1 MQNKTKKV
9 FSIIGNT
16 LAWIFLVFAIL
27 VTVVTFATRNA
38 KDGVPSVFG
47 TSIVS
52 VQSDSMKSSKPE
64 SFKEGDL
71 IFIEK
76 ITETQAKQLKVGD
89 IITYRAPIDI
99 DKDGQTGDINTH
111 RIVSVSEDGGYVW
124 FTTKGD
130 NNATEDGYKLRHTD
144 VIGVYDGGKLAGIGA
159 VVDFLRS
166 SLGFLLVIVLPMA
179 LFFLYE
185 VYNLVKIIMAHKVK
199 KARAEGISAVQ
210 EEEIKRLAIEEYLK
224 NQQTQTESTQNTEN
238 TENSQN
244 TEETK

>member
-9 FSIIGNT
+9 LSIIGNT

-27 VTVVTFATRNA
+27 VTIVTFASRNS

-52 VQSDSMKSSKPE
+52 IQSDSMKSSKPE

-71 IFIEK
+71 IIIEK
-76 ITETQAKQLKVGD
+76 ISQTQALTLKEGD

-111 RIVSVSEDGGYVW
+111 RIESIRTDAGGIVW

-130 NNATEDGYKLRHTD
+130 NNALADNYELRYTD
-144 VIGVYDGGKLAGIGA
+144 VIGVYNGTKLVGVGA
-159 VVDFLRS
+159 VLDFFRS
-166 SLGFLLVIVLPMA
+166 SIGFLLVIVLPMA

-185 VYNLVKIIMAHKVK
+185 VYNLIKIIMAQKVK
-199 KARAEGISAVQ
+199 KARAEGISAEQ
-210 EEEIKRLAIEEYLK
+210 EEEIKRLAVEEYLK
-224 NQQTQTESTQNTEN
+224 NQQKQA
-238 TENSQN
+238 ENSQN
-244 TEETK
+244 SEEKE